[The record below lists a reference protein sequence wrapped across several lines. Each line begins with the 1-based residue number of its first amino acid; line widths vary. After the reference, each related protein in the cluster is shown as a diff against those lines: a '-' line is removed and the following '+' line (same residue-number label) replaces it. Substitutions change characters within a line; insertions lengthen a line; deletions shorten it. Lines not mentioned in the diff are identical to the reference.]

1 LSAAPHVPEFH
12 VAPLATIPLRRR
24 PKNWRDHVWHAAHED
39 DPSLVVTA
47 ASEEQLRA
55 ACEGLRL
62 LPSWRLSL
70 EQSDKSPDTIQSY
83 FEAVRTMSTY
93 LADNE
98 LPTDVEDIEPEHL
111 RRFLRDWKEQ
121 TSAGRAATIYRSL
134 RVYFGW
140 CVKEDERPAP
150 SPMDRVDKVHVSKKE
165 HPVFDDDELRALI
178 RACSGNDFES
188 RRDLAIIR
196 ILMDNGVRVSGLA
209 QLRYVPGDE
218 RRNDVFVSKHV
229 LRVTLKGGNQF
240 MAPIGRK
247 AAAALDRYIRA
258 RKKHKSAESEWL
270 WLPIKARENSLGE
283 IRLDRSGIQAMIER
297 RAEQAGLLHANPHK
311 FRRTMASNWD
321 GDSLHLMR
329 VGGWESI
336 EMVRLYGRKGE
347 ERKAREAHAIFSP
360 GDRI

>member
-1 LSAAPHVPEFH
+1 MSAAPHIPEFR
-12 VAPLATIPLRRR
+12 VVPLTAVPLRRR
-24 PKNWRDHVWHAAHED
+24 PKNWRDHLWHASHED
-39 DPSLVVTA
+39 DPTLVVTA
-47 ASEEQLRA
+47 ATEEQLRA
-55 ACEGLRL
+55 ACDGIRL
-62 LPSWRLSL
+62 LTSWRLAL
-70 EQSDKSPDTIQSY
+70 EQSVKSPDTIQSY
-83 FEAVRTMSTY
+83 FEAVRTMATY
-93 LADNE
+93 LAHHD
-98 LPTDVEDIEPEHL
+98 LPTDVEDIEPEHI

-121 TSAGRAATIYRSL
+121 TSAGRAATLYRSL

-140 CVKEDERPAP
+140 CVKEGERPAP
-150 SPMDRVDKVHVSKKE
+150 SPMDRVDKIQVATKE
-165 HPVFDDDELRALI
+165 HATFDDADLRALI
-178 RACSGNDFES
+178 TACAGNDFES

-209 QLRYVPGDE
+209 QLKYVPGSE
-218 RRNDVFVSKHV
+218 TKNDVFVNKHY

-240 MAPIGRK
+240 LAPIGKK

-258 RKKHKSAESEWL
+258 RKKHKAAASEWL
-270 WLPIKARENSLGE
+270 WLPIKARENKLGE

-336 EMVRLYGRKGE
+336 EMVRLYGRAGE
-347 ERKAREAHAIFSP
+347 GRKAREAHAIFSP